1 MPHFFGR
8 TFMARNDTDE
18 RLKSIPIFSELS
30 KKELRTVSRLM
41 TAIDVKEGRAL
52 TRQGEVGREFMIIT
66 EGTAVVRRGGR
77 KIAELGKG
85 DFLGELAVLSGAPRT
100 ADVIATSD
108 MMLETLNRREFMS
121 LLDESSGI
129 AKKILIGAVKR
140 LHELES
146 SKTS

>member
-1 MPHFFGR
+1 
-8 TFMARNDTDE
+8 MARNDTDD

-41 TAIDVKEGRAL
+41 TPIDVNEGRAL
-52 TRQGEVGREFMIIT
+52 TREGEVGREFMIIL

-77 KIAELGKG
+77 KIATLGPG

-100 ADVIATSD
+100 ADVIAASD
-108 MMLETLNRREFMS
+108 MVLETLNRREFMS
-121 LLDESSGI
+121 LLDESAAI
-129 AKKILIGAVKR
+129 AKKVLIGAVKR
-140 LHELES
+140 LHDLES